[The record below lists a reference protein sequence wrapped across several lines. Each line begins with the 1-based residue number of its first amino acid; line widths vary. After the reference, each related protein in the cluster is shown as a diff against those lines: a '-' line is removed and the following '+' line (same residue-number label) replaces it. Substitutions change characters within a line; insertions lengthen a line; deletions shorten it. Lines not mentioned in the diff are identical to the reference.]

1 MNDEHRCNTGL
12 MQSETLVE
20 SGMPETTSV
29 LRSALCAGLLLGTA
43 VQVRTSPAAAPSEAK
58 PTATFAAVA
67 SRSGAAMNSDLR
79 QGGGTDDTAALQAV
93 LDQGANRPVHLYI
106 DGAALVSGLNVYSNT
121 VIDCSNGGG
130 LYLKD
135 GSRRAILRNAHR
147 SRGAIRDTRIT
158 VRNCF
163 LNGNRWHQLGG
174 PVPELA
180 GTAFADLPNNLEA
193 DGTPLSGLQFLG
205 VNDLTFEGVTL
216 WNVRAFGAMIGNASQ
231 IDIRNVTV
239 DTGAELG
246 DERNYFNTDGIHF
259 YGPIRYVTIDG
270 GKFRTADDALS
281 FTANDSNTDD
291 LTVHNDFGPYVGQG
305 PITDVAVNN
314 VLLMDAGWGIRFLS
328 SNQRID
334 RVTVSNVTGTLR
346 GAYAV
351 NISHYQNAA
360 SIGNFGSISV
370 SNVNVEY
377 STPDPWFA
385 EIRRRMHQTLDPKTA
400 ATKAVKD
407 WAKIWAEETN
417 DGIFALLTVDSP
429 IESLTLSN
437 IMTKASEGRPVLRF
451 GPDAN
456 LRVVVAD
463 VSVDDPE
470 FKAVPVQLDRGSHI
484 NRLDLSLRWAGAKA
498 DQGKSPI
505 VSAGGTI
512 GQLNWVATPPL
523 YVGAGL
529 RTDNTLVVKFSQDVK
544 ATDFG
549 AGVTIKVN
557 GKPARVS
564 SATRAGRADMVR
576 YKLQDRVDPAST
588 LTWAYDAAKGNIQN
602 WSGGQLLSVAEKIVA
617 SRAVATTE

>member
-1 MNDEHRCNTGL
+1 
-12 MQSETLVE
+12 
-20 SGMPETTSV
+20 
-29 LRSALCAGLLLGTA
+29 
-43 VQVRTSPAAAPSEAK
+43 
-58 PTATFAAVA
+58 
-67 SRSGAAMNSDLR
+67 
-79 QGGGTDDTAALQAV
+79 
-93 LDQGANRPVHLYI
+93 
-106 DGAALVSGLNVYSNT
+106 
-121 VIDCSNGGG
+121 
-130 LYLKD
+130 
-135 GSRRAILRNAHR
+135 
-147 SRGAIRDTRIT
+147 
-158 VRNCF
+158 
-163 LNGNRWHQLGG
+163 
-174 PVPELA
+174 
-180 GTAFADLPNNLEA
+180 
-193 DGTPLSGLQFLG
+193 
-205 VNDLTFEGVTL
+205 
-216 WNVRAFGAMIGNASQ
+216 
-231 IDIRNVTV
+231 
-239 DTGAELG
+239 
-246 DERNYFNTDGIHF
+246 
-259 YGPIRYVTIDG
+259 
-270 GKFRTADDALS
+270 
-281 FTANDSNTDD
+281 
-291 LTVHNDFGPYVGQG
+291 
-305 PITDVAVNN
+305 
-314 VLLMDAGWGIRFLS
+314 
-328 SNQRID
+328 
-334 RVTVSNVTGTLR
+334 
-346 GAYAV
+346 
-351 NISHYQNAA
+351 
-360 SIGNFGSISV
+360 
-370 SNVNVEY
+370 
-377 STPDPWFA
+377 
-385 EIRRRMHQTLDPKTA
+385 MHQTLDPKTA
-400 ATKAVKD
+400 ATEAVKD